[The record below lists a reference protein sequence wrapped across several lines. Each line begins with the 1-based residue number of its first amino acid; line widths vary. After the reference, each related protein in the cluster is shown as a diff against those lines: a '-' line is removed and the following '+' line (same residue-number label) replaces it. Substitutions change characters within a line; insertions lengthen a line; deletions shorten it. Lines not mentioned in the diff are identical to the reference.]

1 MNLCDSRFPHPY
13 AALRK
18 KGLVTRLR
26 INTLNLLHDS
36 EPDHAPGGEGPAW
49 GLLRHT
55 VLPVRVREFCSS
67 CVPFPRSA
75 RWRSRNDRKHFM
87 ELLELE
93 FAREIHPVDV
103 IEHVANH
110 NDWAFE
116 RTGDD
121 EISIS
126 VAGSWTDYHISF
138 SWMEDFEALHLAC
151 AFDIKVPEN
160 RTLEIMRLLSLINEQ
175 MLFGHFD
182 LWEQEGAIMF
192 RQSLLLAGG
201 VEPSSQQVEVLL
213 SSALEACEC
222 YFQAFQFVV
231 WSGTSA
237 KEALAGVLFETFGTA

>member
-1 MNLCDSRFPHPY
+1 
-13 AALRK
+13 
-18 KGLVTRLR
+18 
-26 INTLNLLHDS
+26 
-36 EPDHAPGGEGPAW
+36 
-49 GLLRHT
+49 
-55 VLPVRVREFCSS
+55 
-67 CVPFPRSA
+67 
-75 RWRSRNDRKHFM
+75 M
-87 ELLELE
+87 ELVELDI
-93 FAREIHPVDV
+93 ARDIHPVDV
-103 IEHVANH
+103 IEQVAHN

-121 EISIS
+121 EIAIS
-126 VAGSWTDYHISF
+126 VVGSWTDYHVSF

-151 AFDIKVPEN
+151 AFDIKVPEA
-160 RTLEIMRLLSLINEQ
+160 RTLEVMRLLSLINEQ
-175 MLFGHFD
+175 LLFGHFD

-237 KEALAGVLFETFGTA
+237 KDALAGVLFETQGNA

>member
-1 MNLCDSRFPHPY
+1 MPSVFMNLFVVCLPRSV
-13 AALRK
+13 AAL
-18 KGLVTRLR
+18 L
-26 INTLNLLHDS
+26 S
-36 EPDHAPGGEGPAW
+36 
-49 GLLRHT
+49 
-55 VLPVRVREFCSS
+55 
-67 CVPFPRSA
+67 
-75 RWRSRNDRKHFM
+75 NDRKHSM

-93 FAREIHPVDV
+93 FSREIHPVDV
-103 IEHVANH
+103 IEQVAHN
-110 NDWAFE
+110 NDWSFE
-116 RTGDD
+116 RAGDD

-126 VAGSWTDYHISF
+126 VAGTWTEYQVSF

-151 AFDIKVPEN
+151 AFDIKVPEA
-160 RTLEIMRLLSLINEQ
+160 RALEVMRLLSLINEQ

-237 KEALAGVLFETFGTA
+237 KDALAGVLFETHGNA